1 MMATKRKEGDE
12 DRSTAADDYRNTLA
26 HAEEDAGV
34 RARSRDERDADEF
47 DTGYG
52 YADDRRARR
61 GRRMVYRGR
70 DEEYGE
76 VDSLL
81 TAVAVGG
88 AAVALEA
95 ELLPGILIGAG
106 AMLLGR
112 MFPQIGGVV
121 RPVLKTAVRAGYALT
136 DTARGALSEA
146 NEQFRDVV
154 AEVEGERGVR
164 RPRRYQ
170 EEEAPRTRAEAE
182 PSSGPAAGTT

>member
-1 MMATKRKEGDE
+1 
-12 DRSTAADDYRNTLA
+12 
-26 HAEEDAGV
+26 
-34 RARSRDERDADEF
+34 
-47 DTGYG
+47 
-52 YADDRRARR
+52 
-61 GRRMVYRGR
+61 MVYRGR
-70 DEEYGE
+70 EEEYGE

-170 EEEAPRTRAEAE
+170 EDEAPRTRVEAE
-182 PSSGPAAGTT
+182 PSSGPATGTT